1 MRENRDGTYRHAA
14 HIYRDEFPGKDVI
27 RSILALV
34 ADEEQAVA
42 IDHTRTCGTTT
53 TGVQAA
59 WLARDS
65 NRCASLVVSEH
76 GRIDR
81 ALFDPA
87 SHAGSVS

>member
-27 RSILALV
+27 RSILVLV
-34 ADEEQAVA
+34 ADEEQAVVV
-42 IDHTRTCGTTT
+42 DRTRTCRTTT
-53 TGVQAA
+53 TGVQAV

-65 NRCASLVVSEH
+65 NSCASLVVSEH